1 MVGKMCISVIKTGC
15 SMTRDIISTDPHTDQ
30 NQLPY
35 LLFFLGNVREIK
47 LQASFLQSALR

>member
-1 MVGKMCISVIKTGC
+1 MEPSLCMEGMLIQMNGGYDVLSIIQTGC

-35 LLFFLGNVREIK
+35 LLFF
-47 LQASFLQSALR
+47 